1 MHSDFE
7 TILRAALR
15 GEAAAVGAD
24 LLPAADEHRVAPFLF
39 AWLSAAG
46 ATAPPE
52 LRDRA
57 LHAAAV
63 EPFRLADLR
72 EVLAALE
79 TAGVRA
85 LVVKGTALAYRLY
98 PSAELRPRGDTDL
111 LVDHAAL
118 PAARA
123 VFASLGFHLDLI
135 APAAESYARGG
146 HIYDVHWSIAN
157 NSVFAEVLPIDAL
170 FERSVPLPEVS
181 PDARTIDDVDALL
194 YACIHRVAHHHHDER
209 LIWLADVHLLR
220 ARMSPDEHRRFWE
233 AAAAGEIIGI
243 CARAIELANHW
254 FGGGDHD
261 LASDWLPAARV
272 MRAERSQRWLDPSRA
287 RGALFASELAATR
300 GWRAR
305 AGRLRQLAF
314 PPRSMMREQ
323 FRTRSRLLLPWL
335 YAWRGVRG
343 VARLFRRVA

>member
-1 MHSDFE
+1 MEADFE
-7 TILRAALR
+7 MILRAALH
-15 GEAAAVGAD
+15 GEAATVGAD
-24 LLPAADEHRVAPFLF
+24 LLAAVDEHGVAPLLF
-39 AWLSAAG
+39 ARLSAAAG
-46 ATAPPE
+46 AAPPE
-52 LRDRA
+52 LRERA

-79 TAGVRA
+79 AEGVRA

-111 LVDHAAL
+111 LIDHAAL

-123 VFASLGFHLDLI
+123 VFASLGFHLGLT
-135 APAAESYARGG
+135 APAAQSYARAG

-157 NSVFAEVLPIDAL
+157 NSVFAGVLPVAAL

-181 PDARTIDDVDALL
+181 PHARTIGDVDALL
-194 YACIHRVAHHHHDER
+194 YACIHRVAHHHHEER

-220 ARMSPDEHRRFWE
+220 GRMSPDEHRRFWE
-233 AAAAGEIIGI
+233 AAAEGEIVGI
-243 CARAIELANHW
+243 CASAIELANHW

-261 LASDWLPAARV
+261 LASDWLAAAVV
-272 MRAERSQRWLDPSRA
+272 MRAERSQRWLDPSRT

-305 AGRLRQLAF
+305 ASRLRQLAF
-314 PPRSMMREQ
+314 PPRSMMRTQ
-323 FRTRSRLLLPWL
+323 FATRSRLLLPWL